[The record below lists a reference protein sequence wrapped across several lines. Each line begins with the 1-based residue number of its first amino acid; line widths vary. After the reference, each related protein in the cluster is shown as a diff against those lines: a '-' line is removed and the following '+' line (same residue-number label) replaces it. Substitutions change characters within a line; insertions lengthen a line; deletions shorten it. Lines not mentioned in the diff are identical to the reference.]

1 MDTLGSMAP
10 SEPRLASVLRE
21 EFEFEDTP
29 VPFIGWYFAFRI
41 NPEQTLPLLRV
52 DEVAVL
58 KGRGKIYI
66 AYMERVRDLCLVRV
80 IRTYSL

>member
-1 MDTLGSMAP
+1 MDTLGSIAP
-10 SEPRLASVLRE
+10 NEPRLASVLRE

-41 NPEQTLPLLRV
+41 SPEQTLPLLRV

-58 KGRGKIYI
+58 KSQSKIYI